1 MDICKNDWV
10 LHYIV
15 IKINDGVQFNLMAKV
30 PAVRTFSRFNNRL
43 YANSNGYA
51 IHNNKGDQVSSIA
64 AIWVICQH
72 MLMGPPEESV
82 ESQHSYCPN
91 GDKTWCKYNKG
102 KIFNR
107 NIYDRLKCLTFV
119 FGGELH
125 VKVGSLKFRTSPL
138 TT

>member
-1 MDICKNDWV
+1 MCKNDWA
-10 LHYIV
+10 LHYVV
-15 IKINDGVQFNLMAKV
+15 IKIYDGVQVYLMAKELV
-30 PAVRTFSRFNNRL
+30 VRTFNRPNNIL

-64 AIWVICQH
+64 AILAIYHH
-72 MLMGPPEESV
+72 MITGPPEESV

-91 GDKTWCKYNKG
+91 GNKTWCKYHKD

-107 NIYDRLKCLTFV
+107 NIYDRSKCLPFS
-119 FGGELH
+119 FLGELH
-125 VKVGSLKFRTSPL
+125 VNVGSLKIRPSPL

>member
-1 MDICKNDWV
+1 MCKNGWA
-10 LHYIV
+10 LHYVV
-15 IKINDGVQFNLMAKV
+15 IKIKDAVQIYLMAKV
-30 PAVRTFSRFNNRL
+30 LAVRTFNRPNNRL

-64 AIWVICQH
+64 AIWAIYHH
-72 MLMGPPEESV
+72 MIMGPPEESV

-91 GDKTWCKYNKG
+91 GDKTWCKYHKD

-107 NIYDRLKCLTFV
+107 NIYDRLKCLPFV
-119 FGGELH
+119 FRGELH
-125 VKVGSLKFRTSPL
+125 VNVGSLKIRTSPL